1 MEKSKLI
8 VLLRTFQPQELR
20 QFKDF
25 VSSPYFNKNE
35 ELIAFFDYLHGLAPE
50 FPADKVE
57 KKVVFGLLFPKEPY
71 DSKKMSYLMNYL
83 LKLAE
88 RFIGMRYYEDHPI
101 LEQYHILKEFLSRDL
116 DKHFKFLYRR
126 VEGEV
131 TEELKESTEQF
142 HYRHLLAELISDFS
156 FSNRASDSP
165 HLFQEASNSFDEYY
179 FLNKLKYSCEML
191 NRQKI
196 FPADY
201 KLQFVTEVEN
211 YLQQDDQVSPL
222 VAIYL
227 RIYQYLS
234 NEEGADE
241 ATFQTLMELIRTHH
255 QQIDLEEL
263 RQIYLF
269 AINFSV
275 RNLRTGDKKYIPI
288 TLDLYLEGIRSRALF
303 DDQYLSPLTYTN
315 VIKLALLLQR
325 FEWIEQ
331 FIEDHVNFLPPHS
344 REQAY
349 HFNLADLYYHRK
361 DYDKVFDH
369 LNEVQFSDIVYHLG
383 SRVLLIKTYYEEDEI
398 DALLSLLASFSIYLR
413 RNKQISQGL
422 KKTYLN
428 FCNLL
433 HHVLRNNPKKR
444 EAIRRQID
452 TTQPL
457 AERAWLV
464 KVWEEEK

>member
-1 MEKSKLI
+1 MEKQVI
-8 VLLRTFQPQELR
+8 
-20 QFKDF
+20 
-25 VSSPYFNKNE
+25 
-35 ELIAFFDYLHGLAPE
+35 
-50 FPADKVE
+50 
-57 KKVVFGLLFPKEPY
+57 FGFLFPGEPY
-71 DSKKMSYLMNYL
+71 DGKKMSYLMNYL

-88 RFIGMRYYEDHPI
+88 RFIGMRYYEDHPF
-101 LEQYHILKEFLSRDL
+101 LEQYHILKEFLSRKL
-116 DKHFKFLYRR
+116 DKHFNFLYSR
-126 VEGEV
+126 VGAQV
-131 TEELKESTEQF
+131 SDELKESTDQL

-156 FSNRASDSP
+156 FSKRSSDSP
-165 HLFQEASNSFDEYY
+165 LLFQEASNSFDDYY

-201 KLQFVTEVEN
+201 KLNFVEEVERF
-211 YLQQDDQVSPL
+211 LQREAELSPL

-241 ATFQTLMELIRTHH
+241 ATFETLMELIRTHH
-255 QQIDLEEL
+255 PQIDLEEL

-325 FEWIEQ
+325 FDWIEE
-331 FIEDHVNFLPPHS
+331 FIEEHVNFLPPHT

-349 HFNLADLYYHRK
+349 HFNLADLNYHRK
-361 DYDKVFDH
+361 EYDKVFDH

-413 RNKQISQGL
+413 RSKQMSQGL

-433 HHVLRNNPKKR
+433 HHVMRNNPKKR
-444 EAIRRQID
+444 ENLRRQID

-464 KVWEEEK
+464 KVWEEQKS